1 MRHRILQL
9 IPIALLFCPCLSLC
23 AQKFQ
28 PKTIQFKGDP
38 EYTDAEL
45 LAAAG
50 LKPGIT
56 LTADQIKEHS
66 KLLADSGVFDEM
78 TYKFDGV
85 DLVYTL
91 SPSPTVYPIHLDNLP
106 IAPGKELDDKLRQR
120 FPLYH
125 GKVPSEG
132 ALLDAVRSAL
142 EEMLAAQGIKA
153 TVTAAPFGKPGTKF
167 LTAMSFSISAPQVEV
182 GEIQLQGISPA
193 LQARVKALAER
204 TVKTPYDTEHSTANL
219 VHAFVSLYIEEG
231 YAAVQV
237 HAVQS
242 GNPVVTADAIQIPF
256 SVTINEGR
264 QYTLGAIH
272 LPADSLISQAEIDKS
287 YAGFIGGAARAKT
300 IRFAL
305 AQVSTRYKS
314 KGYLDCEVT
323 PHPVFDDAAGTV
335 SYTIEIAPGPVYHL
349 GLVKFD
355 NVSDDLRK
363 LLMHNWQ
370 MMPGDPF
377 DDSYVG
383 NFLAKARTEDPV
395 LQRTLANVKVT
406 YNVIADPQTRD
417 VNCVIKL
424 EK

>member
-1 MRHRILQL
+1 
-9 IPIALLFCPCLSLC
+9 
-23 AQKFQ
+23 
-28 PKTIQFKGDP
+28 
-38 EYTDAEL
+38 
-45 LAAAG
+45 
-50 LKPGIT
+50 
-56 LTADQIKEHS
+56 
-66 KLLADSGVFDEM
+66 
-78 TYKFDGV
+78 
-85 DLVYTL
+85 
-91 SPSPTVYPIHLDNLP
+91 
-106 IAPGKELDDKLRQR
+106 
-120 FPLYH
+120 
-125 GKVPSEG
+125 
-132 ALLDAVRSAL
+132 
-142 EEMLAAQGIKA
+142 
-153 TVTAAPFGKPGTKF
+153 
-167 LTAMSFSISAPQVEV
+167 MSFSISAPQVEV